1 MSRTWVNLK
10 LFLHQNAF
18 VAAAQNKINH
28 KELAGLVS
36 FLSKTGKEGRGG
48 IVLSKSTFDVK
59 DDYVVI
65 PASIF
70 LLLI

>member
-18 VAAAQNKINH
+18 VAAAQNTINH

-36 FLSKTGKEGRGG
+36 FLSKTGKGEGGG

>member
-36 FLSKTGKEGRGG
+36 FLSKTGKGGGG

>member
-18 VAAAQNKINH
+18 VATAQNTINH
-28 KELAGLVS
+28 KELAGSVS
-36 FLSKTGKEGRGG
+36 FLSKTGKGGGG